1 MPRIAIARRHL
12 RPQLRAGRHA
22 ARAAVHPVEVNT
34 TMKSTMRV
42 RARGKI
48 NSVVRDRS
56 GPPQRGWLRLRSESR
71 SLSFNGKAPLLT
83 ASSTCSRVLVGAE
96 AAARDGAA
104 STAARDMAG
113 SPRRRAEQR
122 HKFVVFVSWSDATSE
137 LSRRGRAAQSRA
149 VGAPKS
155 DRAGFKARCPRGAN
169 TVLGRNTVKQT
180 SCDSMLV
187 CQHAR

>member
-12 RPQLRAGRHA
+12 RPQLLAGKHA

-42 RARGKI
+42 SARGKI
-48 NSVVRDRS
+48 NSVVSDRS
-56 GPPQRGWLRLRSESR
+56 GPPHRGWLRFRSESR

-83 ASSTCSRVLVGAE
+83 ASRTSSRVLVGAE
-96 AAARDGAA
+96 AASRDGAA

-122 HKFVVFVSWSDATSE
+122 HKFVVF
-137 LSRRGRAAQSRA
+137 L
-149 VGAPKS
+149 
-155 DRAGFKARCPRGAN
+155 CRGAMRLAS
-169 TVLGRNTVKQT
+169 TFVAQQGLPTSWDCWQPKIRACGGFWSFPSGRDAVQPGVRIKALDVLFMR
-180 SCDSMLV
+180 
-187 CQHAR
+187 

>member
-12 RPQLRAGRHA
+12 RPQLLAGRHA

-42 RARGKI
+42 RASGRM
-48 NSVVRDRS
+48 STVVSDRR

-71 SLSFNGKAPLLT
+71 SLSFKGKAPLLT

-104 STAARDMAG
+104 STAARDMA
-113 SPRRRAEQR
+113 RRDGVRRSCKHAC
-122 HKFVVFVSWSDATSE
+122 VVVVSWSDATS
-137 LSRRGRAAQSRA
+137 
-149 VGAPKS
+149 
-155 DRAGFKARCPRGAN
+155 
-169 TVLGRNTVKQT
+169 
-180 SCDSMLV
+180 
-187 CQHAR
+187 